1 MYIIYNKQNHFNKNN
16 RYRAAGLL
24 LLLYIYIYI
33 FIHNQTNQI
42 IAFIKKNM
50 IITPQHVPNLPKN
63 ALGIF
68 MFFILYKLVIR
79 YFTGTKPDK
88 RKWGIETYIAAA
100 IHQINCLLLGSYL
113 MYRVYQLD
121 ETKLYGK
128 WLSSSFFDKE
138 RNELFPEID
147 FLDQL
152 FVLGQTAEMLTDF
165 ILYLRYPAFGR
176 SYCIHH
182 MTTMLCSGSSFFAVV
197 PVGAPIVITTV
208 METGGL
214 ALNLVSIR
222 LSLIPDIK
230 PPKWM
235 FNARLYFYTFTRM
248 LGLFFVVLMTPYLSG
263 TLPQI
268 TCMLLIY
275 ALIFVNLSWV
285 YTMWKSKFKIKGTSN
300 RSNNKSMN
308 NTSTSYGEKINNKK
322 SKLDTLRH
330 QRRYHQQKLIDLDY
344 EKEMAGFA
352 D

>member
-1 MYIIYNKQNHFNKNN
+1 MIVNMNWYRYIICILYTTN
-16 RYRAAGLL
+16 RIISIKTIDIEQQGYYCY
-24 LLLYIYIYI
+24 YIYIYI

-235 FNARLYFYTFTRM
+235 FNVVYIFILLHM
-248 LGLFFVVLMTPYLSG
+248 LGFFFVVLMTPYLSG

-275 ALIFVNLSWV
+275 ALIFVN
-285 YTMWKSKFKIKGTSN
+285 YHGFIQCG
-300 RSNNKSMN
+300 
-308 NTSTSYGEKINNKK
+308 
-322 SKLDTLRH
+322 KLNL
-330 QRRYHQQKLIDLDY
+330 K
-344 EKEMAGFA
+344 
-352 D
+352 